1 MTLLTW
7 LLLAYL
13 AVLLWFGIRGGS
25 EDREIKSLLTA
36 GGATGALLC
45 ALSLVSTII
54 GGSAT
59 LGMGALT
66 QKIGPAAFWWLGV
79 GAIGLFLHGLLVAPA
94 IRASGAVT
102 LPDVLKKLVG
112 VTAEKWAALIIA
124 VSWVAVT
131 AAQFT
136 ALHALL
142 GSVTGGRAAEI
153 LYILLAAAIVLH
165 TALGGQRGVIR
176 TDAMQAVLLLGG
188 FSAAA
193 LWCVWDRPA
202 EVAALPVVPFTEQFG
217 LLDWVKMLLLVGITF
232 VIGPD
237 MFSRTFAARDGLTA
251 RRAAWIAAPLI
262 AFFGVVG
269 TMLALLNLDAK
280 QPISDWL
287 SASSPL
293 PEVLA
298 AMLALGLVSAL
309 SGSADTVLLSAA
321 GIVEKD
327 VIGRDRVRAVRLWTA
342 LFGTL
347 AASCAWIS
355 GDIIGLLL
363 TAYSLFVPGVAAP
376 LLILVAGRCRRA
388 DPTVWLTGAV
398 LGGLGGLAGNL
409 TGENLWTFTGMAVS
423 VAGALIAVRRAKAAP
438 IIETAAEAQPAETAA
453 PAAKPLPNDVSA

>member
-7 LLLAYL
+7 LILVYL

-25 EDREIKSLLTA
+25 QDREIKNLLTA

-45 ALSLVSTII
+45 ALSLASTII

-66 QKIGPAAFWWLGV
+66 QRIGPAAFWWLGV
-79 GAIGLFLHGLLVAPA
+79 GVIGLFLHGLLVAPA

-102 LPDVLKKLVG
+102 LPDVIRKLVG
-112 VTAEKWAALIIA
+112 VAAEKWAALIIA

-165 TALGGQRGVIR
+165 TALGGQRGIIR
-176 TDAMQAVLLLGG
+176 TDAMQAVLLIGG

-193 LWCVWDRPA
+193 LWCVWERPA
-202 EVAALPVVPFTEQFG
+202 EVAALPAVPFTEKFG
-217 LLDWVKMLLLVGITF
+217 LLDWTKMLLLVGITY

-237 MFSRTFAARDGLTA
+237 MFSRTFAARDGMTA

-262 AFFGVVG
+262 AFFGVVV

-327 VIGRDRVRAVRLWTA
+327 VLGRDRVRAVRLWTA

-376 LLILVAGRCRRA
+376 LLVLVVGRCRHA
-388 DPTVWLTGAV
+388 DPKIWLAGAV
-398 LGGLGGLAGNL
+398 LGGVGGLVGNL
-409 TGENLWTFTGMAVS
+409 AGESLWTFAGMGVS
-423 VAGALIAVRRAKAAP
+423 TAAALWAVRVSSAGKS
-438 IIETAAEAQPAETAA
+438 AEAPRAQTCARM
-453 PAAKPLPNDVSA
+453 